1 MKSCHYPCNSYVT
14 FRGQR
19 GGEKV
24 ITLKF
29 TFFLLQAR
37 QVANSG
43 SGASVPTNFK
53 DLIEWKAEQNN
64 IIFLPVPNKYHEAKQ
79 VYRFG
84 NVQIVLD
91 RRVVFVQE
99 GQLWMPCSVNEL
111 VRRAK

>member
-1 MKSCHYPCNSYVT
+1 MNLNGYET
-14 FRGQR
+14 FTFQGDGERG
-19 GGEKV
+19 V
-24 ITLKF
+24 TLKF
-29 TFFLLQAR
+29 RLFLLQAR
-37 QVANSG
+37 QIASSG

-91 RRVVFVQE
+91 RGVVFVQE

>member
-1 MKSCHYPCNSYVT
+1 MTSFVGRN
-14 FRGQR
+14 
-19 GGEKV
+19 GEKG
-24 ITLKF
+24 ISLKF
-29 TFFLLQAR
+29 HFFYLQAR

-43 SGASVPTNFK
+43 SGGSVPTNFK

-91 RRVVFVQE
+91 RGVVFVQE